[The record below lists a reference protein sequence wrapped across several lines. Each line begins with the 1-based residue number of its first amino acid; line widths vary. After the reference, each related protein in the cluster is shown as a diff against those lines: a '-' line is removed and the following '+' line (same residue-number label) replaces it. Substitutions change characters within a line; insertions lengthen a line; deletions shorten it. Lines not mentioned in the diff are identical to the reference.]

1 MDETRYIELVHLQDE
16 LARTQLELEQARAET
31 HAAFQHCACLLE
43 EASTGNARV
52 IYALDRGVQLIELL
66 IAFLPEGQPAHPGLE
81 AARGAFEQALRDI
94 RK

>member
-1 MDETRYIELVHLQDE
+1 M
-16 LARTQLELEQARAET
+16 
-31 HAAFQHCACLLE
+31 LE
-43 EASTGNARV
+43 EASAGNGRV

-81 AARGAFEQALRDI
+81 TARTVFKQALRDI